1 MPARHR
7 DLSFKG
13 GPLDGQ
19 TMHLTIK
26 ADGNRLDVVEIVYG
40 SGMYAANGTDQ
51 NDRIVMGWIGTG
63 NA

>member
-1 MPARHR
+1 MGLRNR
-7 DLSFKG
+7 DLLFKG

-19 TMHLTIK
+19 TMHLAIQ
-26 ADGNRLDVVEIVYG
+26 ADGTCDLVHIVYG
-40 SGMYAANGTDQ
+40 SGMYHVDGTDQ